1 MEYIFITL
9 WLSTSSRQMLFH
21 IEATETVQLRPC
33 DFHEHYATAVI
44 ALMKEQLF
52 NGVSHT
58 FGKVL
63 QVMIHPDSIPKTPL
77 LQPHTG
83 VATFQVAYKAII
95 ERPMRNERAIAY
107 VESIERSNDNFF
119 ILKLLLG
126 SYILETTILD
136 KLYRETSTGGLE
148 LVEENYS
155 PREDSVFRL
164 EKINQ
169 GDFVRIIVTSS
180 DSCQL
185 LDVAQEDDM
194 ESDEEGRGYYG
205 DD

>member
-1 MEYIFITL
+1 
-9 WLSTSSRQMLFH
+9 
-21 IEATETVQLRPC
+21 
-33 DFHEHYATAVI
+33 
-44 ALMKEQLF
+44 
-52 NGVSHT
+52 
-58 FGKVL
+58 
-63 QVMIHPDSIPKTPL
+63 
-77 LQPHTG
+77 
-83 VATFQVAYKAII
+83 
-95 ERPMRNERAIAY
+95 MRNERAIAY

-185 LDVAQEDDM
+185 LDAAQEDDM

>member
-1 MEYIFITL
+1 
-9 WLSTSSRQMLFH
+9 MLFQ

-63 QVMIHPDSIPKTPL
+63 HVMIQPDSIPKTPL
-77 LQPHTG
+77 LHPHTG

-95 ERPMRNERAIAY
+95 ERPMRNERAVAY
-107 VESIERSNDNFF
+107 VESIDRGDSFF
-119 ILKLLLG
+119 ILKILLG
-126 SYILETTILD
+126 SYVLETTILD
-136 KLYRETSTGGLE
+136 KLYRETSSGGLE
-148 LVEENYS
+148 LVRENYS
-155 PREDSVFRL
+155 PRENNAFRL
-164 EKINQ
+164 ENINQ

-180 DSCQL
+180 DSCRL
-185 LDVAQEDDM
+185 LDAAREDDM
-194 ESDEEGRGYYG
+194 ESDEEDNGYYG